1 MSPEKIYI
9 FFKKTRLKPLLNS
22 MHFNNWKDV
31 LEYYE
36 LPHVSN
42 DLNIDKEVKD
52 IHIYDFD
59 GTMFYSPSISN
70 DIFTEKAKNYLIPFK
85 GMKNSGGWWC
95 YQFSLET
102 YINDWI
108 KEKSA
113 FSNTTSSSKGEC
125 YCDQCKIDHKYWSYD
140 IIKKINISYEQ
151 KDCLTV
157 MMTGRR
163 EDKFQDTF
171 IKLLKSEVSNR
182 VIFHNELKFDCI
194 FLKKDYKYTMQ
205 YKLNVITNFIYK
217 FPKLR
222 SILMYDDRTDQIV
235 GMEAWWKKQPKK
247 IKFKIIP
254 VIAKVGKYENN
265 QQLQIVQNL
274 ISTHNRNTPEQIMD
288 VNVSISDDIYYAIDK
303 GISRFLSMY
312 LKFDDWNYKQGILG
326 IQMIEQNPIT
336 GSIEWVISKFKMS
349 KKVGYFIELYNKQNI
364 NQKSIIITHYK
375 ESHLKTYEE
384 IIKNDLLNK
393 FDEEIDINYDFN
405 EDHSILINNNDK
417 MVKSSE
423 KIDLNRELQLT
434 FLNLNGS
441 TLSFENNMSH
451 FNNFMIIDL
460 YEV

>member
-1 MSPEKIYI
+1 
-9 FFKKTRLKPLLNS
+9 
-22 MHFNNWKDV
+22 
-31 LEYYE
+31 
-36 LPHVSN
+36 
-42 DLNIDKEVKD
+42 
-52 IHIYDFD
+52 
-59 GTMFYSPSISN
+59 
-70 DIFTEKAKNYLIPFK
+70 
-85 GMKNSGGWWC
+85 
-95 YQFSLET
+95 
-102 YINDWI
+102 
-108 KEKSA
+108 
-113 FSNTTSSSKGEC
+113 
-125 YCDQCKIDHKYWSYD
+125 
-140 IIKKINISYEQ
+140 
-151 KDCLTV
+151 
-157 MMTGRR
+157 
-163 EDKFQDTF
+163 
-171 IKLLKSEVSNR
+171 
-182 VIFHNELKFDCI
+182 
-194 FLKKDYKYTMQ
+194 
-205 YKLNVITNFIYK
+205 
-217 FPKLR
+217 
-222 SILMYDDRTDQIV
+222 MYDDRTDQIV

-417 MVKSSE
+417 TVKSSE